1 MKRLPPHKV
10 LWITYA
16 LFAAQII
23 LLLIARLLTSVTA
36 ALAVIPLAVIML
48 VFHFLFYRCPRT
60 VSVPAAERSW
70 GIPAKAECRVHL
82 PAQAAPKHTKHFV
95 CFLVQIL
102 HKSLHFGLV
111 ICAIYTNTFLL
122 YNVN

>member
-36 ALAVIPLAVIML
+36 ALAAIPLAVIML
-48 VFHFLFYRCPRT
+48 VFHFLFYRCPHCGAYLGRN
-60 VSVPAAERSW
+60 
-70 GIPAKAECRVHL
+70 L
-82 PAQAAPKHTKHFV
+82 PDGFCPRCGKK
-95 CFLVQIL
+95 LGD
-102 HKSLHFGLV
+102 SR
-111 ICAIYTNTFLL
+111 
-122 YNVN
+122 